1 MLSQLN
7 LRSWDVLLLW
17 LSLAAIVLL
26 AWSYLI
32 LANLHM
38 SEQAMAGMRG
48 WALYDYVMMFAMW
61 SIMMVGMMVPTSIRS
76 VRIYSMVNA
85 QAEQKHRRIAGTY
98 WFILG
103 YVIIWVGFSAA
114 ATVLQG
120 LLTEY
125 GLLSAMMVSTSPYLG
140 AAILIAAGLYQLSP
154 WKDTCLRHC
163 QSPAQYLA
171 GKFGPRPTDGIRLG
185 LGHGAYCLGCCWV
198 LMLLLF
204 VGGVMNLI
212 WIVIITGFILLEKLV
227 PSRFRLTL
235 GSAVLMITGGL
246 VYFIMR
252 A

>member
-1 MLSQLN
+1 MVSRLI
-7 LRSWDVLLLW
+7 RSWDMLLLW

-26 AWSYLI
+26 AWTYLI
-32 LANLHM
+32 VANLNM
-38 SEQAMAGMRG
+38 PEQAMAGMRG

-61 SIMMVGMMVPTSIRS
+61 SIMMVGMMVPTSIRA
-76 VRIYSMVNA
+76 VRIYAMVNA
-85 QAEQKHRRIAGTY
+85 KAGQKHRRIARTY

-103 YVIIWVGFSAA
+103 YLFVWFGFSAA

-125 GLLSAMMVSTSPYLG
+125 GLMSAMMVGTSPYLG
-140 AAILIAAGLYQLSP
+140 AAILVAAGLYQLSP

-171 GKFGPRPTDGIRLG
+171 GGFGPRPTDGIRLG

-212 WIVIITGFILLEKLV
+212 WIAIITGFVLLEKLL
-227 PSRFRLTL
+227 PSRVRLTHS
-235 GSAVLMITGGL
+235 SAVLMIASGL
-246 VYFIMR
+246 VYFIIR